1 MLDLADPLVD
11 IADKEQM
18 NIVIV
23 GHVDHGKSTVIGRLL
38 VDTGSLPKGKLEAVK
53 RSCELNSKPF
63 EYAFLLDALKN
74 EQSQGITIDT
84 ARSFFKTKK
93 RHYIIIDAPGH
104 IEFLKNMVTGAARAQ
119 AALLVIDAK
128 EGIKE
133 NSKRHG
139 HMVSMLGVKDVV
151 VLVNKLDLVDYSEK
165 VFEDIKKEFTAFL
178 TKLKVTPKQ
187 FIPIAAREGVN
198 IANKSPETK
207 WYKGPTILE
216 QLDLFEVENSKEN
229 LPFRLPVQD
238 IYKFTETNDDRRIVA
253 GTVESG
259 KISVGEEVVFYP
271 SGKKSKVASIEM
283 FNAPTKKSAT
293 VGEVA
298 GYTMETQIYAKPG
311 ELMVKA
317 SETAPK
323 VSNRFR
329 ANIFWV
335 GKAPMIKNKTYK
347 IKMHATRSPVRLV
360 EVVGVLDSSELTS
373 VVNKQQID
381 RLDVAECIFE
391 TTKPVA
397 FDLRN
402 ENEGTGRVVIVDNYE
417 IAGGGIILEDVYAD
431 ESTLKQ
437 HIINR
442 EKTWEKSEISQDE
455 RSAAFNH
462 KPKFI
467 VFTGDPELS
476 VKSAKALERKLFDL
490 KYKAYYLGLSNLVH
504 SFTEGLAETRSAISD
519 HDEQIK
525 WLGELARFFT
535 GSGQIMIS
543 AMSNMDDYDIEN
555 LKILNSPNEI
565 LVINIGQNNFNKF
578 QVDCNLEKS
587 IGIDGAVNK
596 VIELLHKENI
606 IPLEYYL

>member
-1 MLDLADPLVD
+1 VLDLEKPEID

-38 VDTGSLPKGKLEAVK
+38 VDTDSLPKGKLESVK
-53 RSCELNSKPF
+53 RNCELNSKPF

-128 EGIKE
+128 EGIRE

-178 TKLKVTPKQ
+178 AKLKVTPKQ

-198 IANKSPETK
+198 IAVKSPETK

-216 QLDLFEVENSKEN
+216 QLDLFEVVNSKAD

-253 GTVESG
+253 GTIESG
-259 KISVGEEVVFYP
+259 KIKAGDDVVFYP

-283 FNAPTKKSAT
+283 FNAPKMEVAT
-293 VGEVA
+293 VGHVA

-317 SETAPK
+317 NEPAPK

-360 EVVGVLDSSELTS
+360 EVVNVLDSSELTS

-402 ENEGTGRVVIVDNYE
+402 ENEGTGRVVIIDSYE

-431 ESTLKQ
+431 ESTLQQ
-437 HIINR
+437 HIVNR
-442 EKTWEKSEISQDE
+442 EKTWEKSDISQED
-455 RSAAFNH
+455 RAMAYNH

-467 VFTGDPELS
+467 VFTGESDLA
-476 VKSAKALERKLFDL
+476 VKTAKALERKLFDL
-490 KYKAYYLGLSNLVH
+490 KYKAYYLGLSNIMH
-504 SFTEGLAETRSAISD
+504 SFTEGVAETKSAISD

-535 GSGQIMIS
+535 GSGQILIS
-543 AMSNMDDYDIEN
+543 AMSNLDDYDIEN

-565 LVINIGQNNFNKF
+565 LVINIGHNNFNKF
-578 QVDCNLEKS
+578 KVDCNIEKNCDLS
-587 IGIDGAVNK
+587 TAVNL
-596 VIELLHKENI
+596 VIQILHKENI